1 MSGNREWWEFHLTPK
16 GWVKGSEQLQAGA
29 KERPVPPDRM
39 LTIRQHE
46 HAPSRFAPPQTWSAI
61 VWRHSDTR
69 AIATLRAQFGEM
81 PPGSERY
88 PFK

>member
-16 GWVKGSEQLQAGA
+16 GWIRGSERMLDGA
-29 KERPVPPDRM
+29 KDRPIPSDRL

-46 HAPSRFAPPQTWSAI
+46 HASSAYAPPQTWSAI
-61 VWRHSDTR
+61 VWRHTDSR
-69 AIATLRAQFGEM
+69 AIATMREQHGQM

>member
-1 MSGNREWWEFHLTPK
+1 
-16 GWVKGSEQLQAGA
+16 
-29 KERPVPPDRM
+29 M